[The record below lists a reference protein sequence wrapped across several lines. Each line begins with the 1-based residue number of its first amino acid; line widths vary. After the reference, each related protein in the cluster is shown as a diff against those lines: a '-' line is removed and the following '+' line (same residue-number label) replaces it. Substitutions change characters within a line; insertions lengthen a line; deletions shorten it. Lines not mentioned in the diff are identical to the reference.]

1 MRLLV
6 TGGAGF
12 IGSNFVR
19 HILKARPGCEVVI
32 LDALTYCGRR
42 ESLEDCLGDITFYK
56 GDICEPAAVHKAME
70 GCDAAVNFAAET
82 HVDRSISEPSA
93 FIRSNVLGAQ
103 VLLEEARSANLARF
117 VQISTDEVYGSIL
130 QGSFRESD
138 CLSPSSPYSAS
149 KAGADLLA
157 RSYFITFGL
166 PVVITRSSN
175 NFGPFQYPEKLI
187 PFFVLRAL
195 KDESLPVYGSGGNVR
210 DWLYVE
216 DNCRAI
222 DLVLDQGRPGEI
234 YNIGGGCELSNLEI
248 TSRILSL
255 LNKPESLIRHV
266 ADRPGHDRRY
276 SVDCSKIRKL
286 GWRPEHQFDEAL
298 QETIQ
303 WYLDNKSWW
312 QGLL

>member
-1 MRLLV
+1 
-6 TGGAGF
+6 
-12 IGSNFVR
+12 
-19 HILKARPGCEVVI
+19 
-32 LDALTYCGRR
+32 
-42 ESLEDCLGDITFYK
+42 
-56 GDICEPAAVHKAME
+56 
-70 GCDAAVNFAAET
+70 
-82 HVDRSISEPSA
+82 
-93 FIRSNVLGAQ
+93 
-103 VLLEEARSANLARF
+103 
-117 VQISTDEVYGSIL
+117 
-130 QGSFRESD
+130 
-138 CLSPSSPYSAS
+138 
-149 KAGADLLA
+149 
-157 RSYFITFGL
+157 
-166 PVVITRSSN
+166 VVITRSSN